1 MINSYEISTSD
12 RTPEYGPYPSPSLV
26 LTDKMKSLNDAIRR
40 QQLPLLEAVQTLV
53 RIPSVIEEPVAGCP
67 FGRPIDEALHSVL
80 SIAEGLGFRTVYEAG
95 GYYGYAEI
103 DSGEQMIGVLGH
115 VDVVPPGSLESWQS
129 APFTPELR
137 SERLY
142 GRGTQDNKGPLLAA
156 LFAAKALLDC
166 DQPLN
171 KRVRFI
177 FGTDEESLWRGIRRY
192 REHEEL
198 PTIGFSPDASFP
210 LVYAEKG
217 LLQCYL
223 ETDKPAPLQL
233 SAGEALNAVPDLA
246 VYSGNLHAG
255 LSAQLDLLG
264 YPYRAED
271 GQIAVQGKAAH
282 AMEPE
287 KGANAI
293 CRLAIALDKIGVHS
307 AAIRFL
313 AEMIGED
320 PYASE
325 IFGSCQDEPSGQ
337 LRLNAGQIYLGD
349 TQRLGLDIRIPVTE
363 EKARIV
369 EQLVEAGS
377 RYGLSYRQYDWEGPL
392 YFPAEHLLV
401 RKLLAVYR
409 EQTGDHSSPPI
420 SSGGATYAR
429 AVPNCLA
436 FGANFPGHPDVE
448 HRPNEYIALAD
459 MYKALGIYAYTLLAL
474 LD

>member
-1 MINSYEISTSD
+1 MT
-12 RTPEYGPYPSPSLV
+12 T
-26 LTDKMKSLNDAIRR
+26 LNDAIQR
-40 QQLPLLEAVQTLV
+40 QQSPLLKALQTLV
-53 RIPSVIEEPVAGCP
+53 RIPSVIDEPVAGCP
-67 FGRPIDEALHSVL
+67 FGRPIDEALHSAL
-80 SIAEGLGFRTVYEAG
+80 SIAEDLGFRTVYEAS

-103 DSGEQMIGVLGH
+103 GRGEQMIGVLGH
-115 VDVVPPGSLESWQS
+115 VDVVPPGSLELWQS
-129 APFTPELR
+129 GPYTPEIR

-166 DQPLN
+166 GQPLN

-198 PTIGFSPDASFP
+198 PSFGFSPDANFP

-223 ETDKPAPLQL
+223 ETDHPAPERL
-233 SAGEALNAVPDLA
+233 SAGEALNAVPDMA
-246 VYSGNLHAG
+246 VYTGNDQPG
-255 LSAQLDLLG
+255 LAAQLDLLG
-264 YPYRAED
+264 YAYRAED
-271 GQIAVQGKAAH
+271 GQITVLGEAAH

-307 AAIRFL
+307 AAIQFL

-320 PYASE
+320 PYASR
-325 IFGSCQDEPSGQ
+325 IFGTCQDEPSGQ
-337 LRLNAGQIYLGD
+337 LRLNAGQICLGE
-349 TQRLGLDIRIPVTE
+349 TQRLGLDIRIPVTI
-363 EKARIV
+363 EKAQIV
-369 EQLVEAGS
+369 NLLVEAAS
-377 RYGLSYRQYDWEGPL
+377 RFGLTYEQYDWEGPL
-392 YFPAEHLLV
+392 YFPAEHFIF

-409 EQTGDHSSPPI
+409 ERTGDHSSLPI
-420 SSGGATYAR
+420 ASGGATYAR

-436 FGANFPGHPDVE
+436 YGANFPGHPDVE

-459 MYKALGIYAYTLLAL
+459 LNKALEIYAYTLLAL